1 MSDLT
6 LTGDII
12 NNTGK
17 YLPAPYIEKMEL
29 QDDLSL
35 TINGSIFISNYDDA
49 YFYDDGEIKQDKD
62 SIASILN
69 DSLYYYVAVFMSSVD
84 GRISQ
89 TGSNGDSLYQSVI
102 SKEINPFMVYYSSGS
117 ADAPTPIFLTQIEI
131 SSDSNIAYD
140 ESGNEIRKYDF
151 SQSINLDKQMY
162 RKLDGWSNVAS
173 LQIIAF
179 SSVYEYSED
188 TFPEQMDNL
197 QLLDFQTSEVSYES
211 IFNDSGLSSGAK
223 AEYLDAE
230 GNLYSETPLISLN
243 GSAYK
248 TETITHQQ
256 VVDKFQN
263 LLDEYQS
270 FYEQGERY
278 SKLKDIM
285 DNVSSV
291 LATYGE
297 SADLLIQLN
306 QIARVYPDKSPAKPI
321 GKFYKNYRKRLVL
334 SNNSVQQNAKLI
346 KQVLYDSK
354 ISDLREIGD
363 TSEAEPNNIHDTDLT
378 DTYIYTDSQLS
389 MYECAD
395 TSYDVPSHVI
405 FGRIYFDYEKAL
417 QRTSNISKILN
428 VNKLKN
434 YGIEIDF
441 NTFFVESCWVYRY
454 ETNDSDSSLK
464 AIYGSSF
471 ATGSAYP
478 ISEKIYARDQL
489 NQDDSTQQAI
499 SYYLKQ
505 FTSDTN
511 YSGTPY
517 YYSDEE
523 LQGTVEIVNSDGT
536 TTISDYPGTYGY
548 LFGYA
553 SSVIY
558 RQYLDPS
565 LNGVDDLAI
574 KNYRLM
580 SFEILDYAKNI
591 NDTPILSFQVVI
603 KDRTATIAN
612 TILQKLQDTSEELQQ
627 YYDYAS
633 DNGAFNE
640 NLGKF
645 NRFFR
650 ESASAQYQ
658 DKPSSAP
665 WYTAPFMYCMILD
678 LYYNLF
684 DNDIE
689 KVTEKALQISQTIN
703 PINGNLEAIESFQDK
718 FSTVVNNFEF
728 VVALFNAAITEDK
741 TILRNGFQLTTTFV
755 PPESES
761 ESESELTST
770 EKTAER
776 TTE

>member
-62 SIASILN
+62 SIANILN
-69 DSLYYYVAVFMSSVD
+69 DSLYYYVAVFMSSVN
-84 GRISQ
+84 GTISQ

-117 ADAPTPIFLTQIEI
+117 AEAPTPIFLTQIEI
-131 SSDSNIAYD
+131 SSDSNIVYD

-162 RKLDGWSNVAS
+162 RELGGWSDVAS

-291 LATYGE
+291 LTTYGE

-321 GKFYKNYRKRLVL
+321 GKFYKSYRKRLVL
-334 SNNSVQQNAKLI
+334 SNNSIQQNVKLA
-346 KQVLYDSK
+346 KQVLYNSK

-363 TSEAEPNNIHDTDLT
+363 TSEEKPNIIHDTDLT

-389 MYECAD
+389 RYQCTED
-395 TSYDVPSHVI
+395 SQVI

-417 QRTSNISKILN
+417 QRLSNLSSKLN

-441 NTFFVESCWVYRY
+441 SNFNIESCWAYRS
-454 ETNDSDSSLK
+454 ETGSDGSILN

-471 ATGSAYP
+471 SVDSPYP
-478 ISEKIYARDQL
+478 VSEKIYAKDVLRDSGQKSIL
-489 NQDDSTQQAI
+489 
-499 SYYLKQ
+499 YYLQ
-505 FTSDTN
+505 QTTGEGFSD
-511 YSGTPY
+511 TPY
-517 YYSDEE
+517 YFSDEE
-523 LQGTVEIVNSDGT
+523 ITDTIEIENSNGT
-536 TTISDYPGTYGY
+536 TTIASIGEHGY
-548 LFGYA
+548 ALGYA
-553 SSVIY
+553 SSMIY

-565 LNGVDDLAI
+565 IDGINNIEID
-574 KNYRLM
+574 NYRLM
-580 SFEILDYAKNI
+580 SFEVLDY
-591 NDTPILSFQVVI
+591 VVYPAPETEIEFNFVFKI
-603 KDRTATIAN
+603 KDKTNSIFNAIIKQARSSLN
-612 TILQKLQDTSEELQQ
+612 LLEE
-627 YYDYAS
+627 YYEYTS

-640 NLGKF
+640 NLRKF

-650 ESASAQYQ
+650 ESALAKYQ
-658 DKPSSAP
+658 DKPNSAP
-665 WYTAPFMYCMILD
+665 WYTAPFMYCILID
-678 LYYNLF
+678 LRYDIF
-684 DNDIE
+684 GGDIE
-689 KVTEKALQISQTIN
+689 VITERALQISQTIS
-703 PINGNLEAIESFQDK
+703 PINGSPKNIETFINKFLEVIEEY
-718 FSTVVNNFEF
+718 STSDEETK
-728 VVALFNAAITEDK
+728 ITIQQTATVESS
-741 TILRNGFQLTTTFV
+741 TFV
-755 PPESES
+755 LPESI
-761 ESESELTST
+761 
-770 EKTAER
+770 KTAER
-776 TTE
+776 TNE